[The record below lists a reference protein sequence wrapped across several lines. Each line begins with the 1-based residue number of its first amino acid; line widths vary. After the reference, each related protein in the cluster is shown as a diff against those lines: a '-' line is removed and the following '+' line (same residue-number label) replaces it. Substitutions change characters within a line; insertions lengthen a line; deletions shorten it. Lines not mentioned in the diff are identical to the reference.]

1 MFKALIIDDE
11 SRALNLLRITIEKEF
26 PGKFIL
32 ETALGP
38 EEGLMKIGNFK
49 PELVFLD
56 IEMPLMNGFDLLLSI
71 PEINFKII
79 FTTAYDR
86 YAIRAIRYNALDYLL
101 KPINPRELSEAILR
115 FKNQKNE
122 SRESYN
128 KQLENFFSRKDK
140 NLAITTYDGVIFL
153 EIDSIIRCEAELNY
167 TKFYLTENKNFLSS
181 KTLKDYDDL
190 LITHDNFIRV
200 HRSHLINMDY
210 VVKYKNEGSVVMKD
224 NTEVPISRRRKEDV
238 LKKLK
243 ETGTTK

>member
-122 SRESYN
+122 SRE
-128 KQLENFFSRKDK
+128 
-140 NLAITTYDGVIFL
+140 
-153 EIDSIIRCEAELNY
+153 
-167 TKFYLTENKNFLSS
+167 
-181 KTLKDYDDL
+181 
-190 LITHDNFIRV
+190 
-200 HRSHLINMDY
+200 
-210 VVKYKNEGSVVMKD
+210 
-224 NTEVPISRRRKEDV
+224 
-238 LKKLK
+238 
-243 ETGTTK
+243 

>member
-11 SRALNLLRITIEKEF
+11 SRAVNLLRITMEKEF

-38 EEGLMKIGNFK
+38 EEGLIKIERFK
-49 PELVFLD
+49 PELIFLD
-56 IEMPLMNGFDLLLSI
+56 IEMPLMNGFDLLLAI

-101 KPINPRELSEAILR
+101 KPINPKELSEAIIR

-122 SRESYN
+122 DQEAYG

-167 TKFYLTENKNFLSS
+167 TKFYLTENKSFLSS
-181 KTLKDYDDL
+181 KTLKDYEDL
-190 LITHDNFIRV
+190 LITHDKFIRV
-200 HRSHLINMDY
+200 HRSHLINIDY
-210 VVKYKNEGSVVMKD
+210 VIKYKNEGSVVMKD
-224 NTEVPISRRRKEDV
+224 SSEVPISRRRKEDV
-238 LKKLK
+238 LKKIK
-243 ETGTTK
+243 NVGS